1 MKFVQVQIE
10 SESFFGNLEEERVVL
25 WTRAPWDGGVATSR
39 AVKLDDVRLLAP
51 CKPRKVLGMAIN
63 FPGATGLA
71 EGAQEPL
78 VFFKNGN
85 SIIGPKDTIISP
97 FKNVRVWGECE
108 LGIVIGNL
116 LTRCTIDEAR
126 AAVFGYVIGNDV
138 TADNIQDWDHHLPR
152 SKAADTFCSLG
163 PWIDTDFDPNG
174 KFIRG
179 YQNNLLVREASANDR
194 IWSEP
199 NLLVWLSS
207 WITLEPGDVILT
219 GAPPRVRERIFMSNG
234 DTYTCTVDGLGELNN
249 SFRNLHD

>member
-1 MKFVQVQIE
+1 MQTE
-10 SESFFGNLEEERVVL
+10 SEAFFGHLEEEHVVL
-25 WTRAPWDGGVATSR
+25 WNNAPWVGGEATSR
-39 AVKLDDVRLLAP
+39 MVKLHDVRLLAP
-51 CKPRKVLGMAIN
+51 CKPGKVLGMAIN

-71 EGAQEPL
+71 GDSQEPL
-78 VFFKNGN
+78 VFFKNGG
-85 SIIGPKDTIISP
+85 SVIGPNDTIISP

-116 LTRCTIDEAR
+116 LTRCTVEEAR

-174 KFIRG
+174 KVIRG

-199 NLLVWLSS
+199 TLLVWLSS

-249 SFRNLHD
+249 KFRNLHD